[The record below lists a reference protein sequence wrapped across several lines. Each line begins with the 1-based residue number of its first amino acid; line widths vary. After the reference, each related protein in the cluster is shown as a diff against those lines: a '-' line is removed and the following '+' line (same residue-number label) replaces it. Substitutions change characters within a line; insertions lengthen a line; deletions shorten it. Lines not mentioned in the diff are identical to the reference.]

1 MLFVHSQNDERNEKD
16 YGIPLIQE
24 MKEKD
29 LNVLMNEMENMGIL
43 WKDHNTQ
50 KFRFRQQ
57 DFLGYIGDSDKLLKY
72 LLYNNW
78 EDAE

>member
-1 MLFVHSQNDERNEKD
+1 MSDGFPSSEFFRE
-16 YGIPLIQE
+16 
-24 MKEKD
+24 
-29 LNVLMNEMENMGIL
+29 
-43 WKDHNTQ
+43 Q